1 MYIPPHFA
9 VPGKETLQKILP
21 EASFATL
28 ITTIENSAP
37 IASHLPV
44 SYEPDGGEFGKIYA
58 HMARANSHWQGFDG
72 TEALVIF
79 QGAHAYI
86 SPSYY
91 ATDINVPTWNYVAV
105 HAYGVPK
112 ILLDPDEV
120 LTILERLTSE
130 NERDKP
136 DPWTTDNLTEK
147 RLQGLMRAIVA
158 FEIPITRLDGK
169 AKLGQNKLP
178 EDQASVKSAI
188 GTLLD

>member
-21 EASFATL
+21 EASFTTL
-28 ITTIENSAP
+28 ITTGEGGIP
-37 IASHLPV
+37 LASHLPV
-44 SYEPDGGEFGKIYA
+44 SYDPDCGEFGTIYA
-58 HMARANSHWQGFDG
+58 HMARANTHWQEFED
-72 TEALVIF
+72 TEVLVIF

-91 ATDINVPTWNYVAV
+91 VTDINVPTWNYVAV

-112 ILLDPDEV
+112 ILLNPDETLSV
-120 LTILERLTSE
+120 LQRLTAE
-130 NERDKP
+130 NELSMST
-136 DPWTTDNLTEK
+136 PWTTDNLTDK

-158 FEIPITRLDGK
+158 FEIPITRLEGK

-188 GTLLD
+188 GVLLD

>member
-9 VPGKETLQKILP
+9 APGKETLEKILP
-21 EASFATL
+21 GASFTTL
-28 ITTIENSAP
+28 ITTSERGIP
-37 IASHLPV
+37 LASHLPV
-44 SYEPDGGEFGKIYA
+44 SYDPDRGQFGTIYA
-58 HMARANSHWQGFDG
+58 HMARANTHWQDFDD
-72 TEALVIF
+72 TEILVIF

-91 ATDINVPTWNYVAV
+91 ATNINVPTWNYVAV

-112 ILLDPDEV
+112 ILSDPVEALKV
-120 LTILERLTSE
+120 LQRLTAE
-130 NERDKP
+130 NEQGMAA
-136 DPWTTDNLTEK
+136 PWTTNTMTEK

-188 GTLLD
+188 GALLS